1 MSDNPVAAAGEELKK
16 WLEALEKILSEMKA
30 DKLAAGKAKLDNDR
44 FDAMMKELKSISKS
58 AENGPQGAQ
67 MDDLNKKIDLALDK
81 MNDLS
86 PKTGQ
91 AIGKRINLEGK
102 HEDPKL
108 SKGPGQGPQQAAA
121 VKTASPAVAIRK

>member
-67 MDDLNKKIDLALDK
+67 MDALNKKIDLAVDK
-81 MNDLS
+81 MNELS

-91 AIGKRINLEGK
+91 AAGFKLTIKGDHVKISGDSNNLTIKAPSITIKGK
-102 HEDPKL
+102 
-108 SKGPGQGPQQAAA
+108 
-121 VKTASPAVAIRK
+121 